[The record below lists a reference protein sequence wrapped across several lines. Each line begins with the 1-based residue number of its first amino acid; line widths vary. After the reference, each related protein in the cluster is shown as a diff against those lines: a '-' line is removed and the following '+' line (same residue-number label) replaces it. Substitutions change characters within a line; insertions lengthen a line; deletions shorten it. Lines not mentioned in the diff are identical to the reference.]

1 MQCVVLPF
9 VDLCFIFCCSTWL
22 CLDWSTWLCL
32 ALQVSF
38 VIQSLTFWPSTT
50 YRRFKFKT
58 GLLSISDQHLLKI
71 KNHCIHNAS
80 TWGNGKNRLLRGDST
95 LKNWIVWIVY
105 LFFPYLNLARL
116 YSVIL
121 TVRSYVR
128 ITILEH

>member
-1 MQCVVLPF
+1 MRCSSFCWSMFHILLFYLIMSRLVYLIMSGPSGLVRDTVTYVLAF
-9 VDLCFIFCCSTWL
+9 YYI
-22 CLDWSTWLCL
+22 
-32 ALQVSF
+32 
-38 VIQSLTFWPSTT
+38 
-50 YRRFKFKT
+50 RRFKFKT

-121 TVRSYVR
+121 TVLSYVR